1 MRILKPWGPSE
12 EHEMKKSS
20 AAAWAVLLAA
30 VFVIAPSGMTSAS
43 ADSARKVTIEVN
55 ASCQAPTEGTNYC
68 SIRGALPGRAVDGGD
83 ITWEVV
89 LFHDSQWRV
98 QLQAFSEGAVECQYP
113 LRAWG
118 SITAPGFSPNAF
130 NTTSPFLVG
139 VSFADQPTLDL
150 AVQRIRIDTL
160 GTCG

>member
-1 MRILKPWGPSE
+1 
-12 EHEMKKSS
+12 MKKSS
-20 AAAWAVLLAA
+20 ATAWAVLLAA
-30 VFVIAPSGMTSAS
+30 VFVIAPWGMTAS
-43 ADSARKVTIEVN
+43 NAEAARKVTVEVN
-55 ASCQAPTEGTNYC
+55 ASCQAPTVGTNYC
-68 SIRGALPGRAVDGGD
+68 SIRGALPGAAVDGGD

-118 SITAPGFSPNAF
+118 STTVPGSSPVAF
-130 NTTSPFLVG
+130 NTTASFLVG
-139 VSFADQPTLDL
+139 VSFADQPALDL
-150 AVQRIRIDTL
+150 GVQRLRIDTR